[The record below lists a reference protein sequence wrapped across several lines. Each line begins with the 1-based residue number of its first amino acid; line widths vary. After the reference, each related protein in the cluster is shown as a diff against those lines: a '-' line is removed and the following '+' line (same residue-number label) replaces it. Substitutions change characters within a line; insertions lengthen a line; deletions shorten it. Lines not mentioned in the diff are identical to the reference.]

1 MLHRRPAKGEC
12 GAVRADVFEDRL
24 PPLLLHGDAKAA
36 TDTTKIWTDI
46 KAIRAESD
54 DIEKDI
60 DKFDTVSEAEAFTW
74 SFQE

>member
-12 GAVRADVFEDRL
+12 GAVRVGGLRGQTSTK
-24 PPLLLHGDAKAA
+24 PLLLHGDAKAA

-60 DKFDTVSEAEAFTW
+60 DKLS
-74 SFQE
+74 

>member
-1 MLHRRPAKGEC
+1 M
-12 GAVRADVFEDRL
+12 VRFELMSSRTDFHL
-24 PPLLLHGDAKAA
+24 CLFHGDAKAA

-60 DKFDTVSEAEAFTW
+60 DKLDTVSEAEAFTW